1 MADSGCRMHS
11 LAIWMTG
18 RQEFTRDKASVK
30 LKRLSCFCPRK
41 HVKALQWQVA
51 ILYICIVKQ
60 VHVACAHSTN
70 ICCIACLC
78 VYSYTVLS
86 FVEIVKELLSDC
98 NLQQCYILSGKFNQ
112 DPLENFFG
120 KVRQSGGWSG
130 SPSAKIVEEP
140 PIRSGCK
147 HHQWWVK
154 CRKHPQ

>member
-1 MADSGCRMHS
+1 M
-11 LAIWMTG
+11 
-18 RQEFTRDKASVK
+18 
-30 LKRLSCFCPRK
+30 
-41 HVKALQWQVA
+41 
-51 ILYICIVKQ
+51 
-60 VHVACAHSTN
+60 HVACAHSTN

-130 SPSAKIVEEP
+130 NPSAKTVEDATNSIRLQTSSVMDEVRGTPTVRRRLLSTVEP
-140 PIRSGCK
+140 MTDDTPLPKRSRKPLMNSFSPYHIC
-147 HHQWWVK
+147 HMSHVK
-154 CRKHPQ
+154 CMHYI